1 MKLSNFAKLAGAS
14 ALGLSL
20 TVLSVGAPSFAQ
32 DAPAVDGTT
41 TTTETEVEGTE
52 TEVEGDRDFDW
63 GWLGLLG
70 LIGLAGLARKDDDHT
85 TRYREPDEVSRTSS
99 TRY

>member
-41 TTTETEVEGTE
+41 TTTDVEGTE

-70 LIGLAGLARKDDDHT
+70 LIGLAGLARKDDDQA

>member
-1 MKLSNFAKLAGAS
+1 MKLSNFTKLAGAS
-14 ALGLSL
+14 VLTLSL
-20 TVLSVGAPSFAQ
+20 TVLSLGAPRLAQ
-32 DAPAVDGTT
+32 DATATDDTT
-41 TTTETEVEGTE
+41 TTTE

-70 LIGLAGLARKDDDHT
+70 LIGLAGLARKNEEPA
-85 TRYREPDEVSRTSS
+85 TRYREPDEASRPS

>member
-1 MKLSNFAKLAGAS
+1 MKLSNLTKLAGAS
-14 ALGLSL
+14 VLTLSL
-20 TVLSVGAPSFAQ
+20 TVLSLGAPGLAQ
-32 DAPAVDGTT
+32 DATT
-41 TTTETEVEGTE
+41 TTDDTTIE

-70 LIGLAGLARKDDDHT
+70 LIGLAGLARKNEEPA
-85 TRYREPDEVSRTSS
+85 TRYREPDEASRPS